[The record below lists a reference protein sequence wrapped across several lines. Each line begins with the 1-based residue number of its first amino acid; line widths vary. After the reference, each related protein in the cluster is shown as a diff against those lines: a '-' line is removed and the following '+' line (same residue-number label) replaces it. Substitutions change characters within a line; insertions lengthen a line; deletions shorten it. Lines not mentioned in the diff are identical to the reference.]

1 VYGGVADD
9 IKNKIFE
16 PYFTTKHKSQGT
28 GIGLFMTRQIIV
40 ENMKGSLEVQ
50 NIEYS
55 HQDNNYTGAQFII
68 KISIIENIANET

>member
-1 VYGGVADD
+1 
-9 IKNKIFE
+9 
-16 PYFTTKHKSQGT
+16 
-28 GIGLFMTRQIIV
+28 MTRQIIV